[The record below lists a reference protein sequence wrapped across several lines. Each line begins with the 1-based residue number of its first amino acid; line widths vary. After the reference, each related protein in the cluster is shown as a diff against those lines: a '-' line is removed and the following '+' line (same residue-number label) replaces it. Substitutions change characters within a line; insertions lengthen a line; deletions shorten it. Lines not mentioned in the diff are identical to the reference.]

1 MTSNEDFKKALR
13 AGNLSEA
20 FLVAMSHAPELNI
33 TTRIVSPQENDQPQ
47 KGNYLRTQ
55 INLIEGKIDNEIGEQ
70 LIGDRYPEIQQFH
83 LQQVTQG
90 HKTIQQNLVSLQK
103 MFRLMSAFQQQQ
115 KASEEL
121 SWVDMAADVARESL
135 PPENRVVK
143 LNGGN
148 TTPNALGATEMM
160 QKNEPIPAND
170 NVNVTDMEGTG
181 VESETVSPGESESKS
196 EPRLPAFSQ
205 EDDDGVVDDLLSLA
219 DIDEEDEPEQED
231 WGDWLEEDEP
241 QTKAQVLDLKSLNLN
256 QNF

>member
-33 TTRIVSPQENDQPQ
+33 TTRIVSPQENEQPQ
-47 KGNYLRTQ
+47 RGNYLRTQ

-90 HKTIQQNLVSLQK
+90 HQTIQQNLLSLQK
-103 MFRLMSAFQQQQ
+103 IFRLMSAFQEQQ
-115 KASEEL
+115 KASEQL

-135 PPENRVVK
+135 PPETDMVK
-143 LNGGN
+143 LNGN
-148 TTPNALGATEMM
+148 KIPDALKAVETM
-160 QKNEPIPAND
+160 QKTEAIPASD
-170 NVNVTDMEGTG
+170 NVNSGNVTG
-181 VESETVSPGESESKS
+181 VESEAVSQGETKS
-196 EPRLPAFSQ
+196 QPEPRLPAFSQ
-205 EDDDGVVDDLLSLA
+205 EEDEGVVDDLLSLA
-219 DIDEEDEPEQED
+219 DIGEEDEQEQED
-231 WGDWLEEDEP
+231 WGDWLEEDDP
-241 QTKAQVLDLKSLNLN
+241 QTKAEVFDLKSLNLN